1 MSPLFALALCLAA
14 PPAPAGN
21 DAQLVKDWLRVCK
34 AHADDYVISPADK
47 PDEKFKML
55 TDPVF
60 RHTQPVRGDD
70 IGAVWLWVQEDG
82 RPAAIGTVFAYS
94 SGVGAGGYRF
104 VVHEF
109 HSMLDRPL
117 VAMWRGKPQWST
129 DRAGLEWNPVPG
141 APVPTD
147 STVQRARQMGELAR
161 EYRGHEIDAKGGR
174 WELRLIPKPVYR
186 YELKKK
192 EAVLDGAVFVFCQGT
207 DPEIIF
213 SIEARSTSVGY
224 RWHYAWRFV
233 LRL

>member
-34 AHADDYVISPADK
+34 AHVDDYVISPADK

-94 SGVGAGGYRF
+94 SGVGGGGYRF

-129 DRAGLEWNPVPG
+129 DRAGLGMESGSRPPSR
-141 APVPTD
+141 PTRR
-147 STVQRARQMGELAR
+147 SSGLAR
-161 EYRGHEIDAKGGR
+161 WVNSPENTAGTRLMQKADGGNS
-174 WELRLIPKPVYR
+174 
-186 YELKKK
+186 
-192 EAVLDGAVFVFCQGT
+192 A
-207 DPEIIF
+207 
-213 SIEARSTSVGY
+213 
-224 RWHYAWRFV
+224 
-233 LRL
+233 